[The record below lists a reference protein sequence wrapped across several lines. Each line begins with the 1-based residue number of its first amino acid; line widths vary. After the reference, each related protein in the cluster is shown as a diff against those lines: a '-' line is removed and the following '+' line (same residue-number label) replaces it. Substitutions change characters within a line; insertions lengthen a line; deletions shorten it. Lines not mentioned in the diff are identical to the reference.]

1 MCENSQ
7 TDESISVIIRIKG
20 RTSDDLKEK
29 SSSIKITNN
38 NSILIDSK
46 KKEFFYDYIGNE
58 YTTQNDIFEHC
69 GKKICDYSLEG
80 YNGTIF
86 AYGQTGSGK
95 TYTLLGKNI
104 TCKEENKNFS
114 NNNYSN
120 ITGEGDIE
128 IDDDTNSYDNNE
140 FNYNINDEK
149 IGLLPR
155 ILYYLFQN
163 SAKNENKE
171 EHKFIFKI
179 SYLEIYK
186 ENIMDLLYPDNKEKV
201 QLSDINGILDLKN
214 LRKLIIGSPE
224 EAIKYIIDGNHFR
237 HTGSTLMNKESSRS
251 HAIIS
256 IYIENHL
263 IKENKIKKSVFH
275 VVDLAGSE
283 RQKKTGTYG
292 DRIKEAGSINKSL
305 LNLSIVIQKIINNQK
320 PIPYRDSKLTH
331 LLRDSLGGNAKT
343 SIIATISQLDSNLDE
358 TISTLNFAQNAKKIK
373 NRAIINEELSASDA
387 KILKEKFK
395 NLQINYNL
403 IFRKYDELK
412 KEYQNHRNNTNE
424 QENISKSLE
433 IQNEDINRM
442 MKDIEQKEENVKK
455 LKEENDSL
463 RDKIE
468 KYDIEFKLKDA
479 DINQMKQK
487 MNIIN
492 EENKILSIENKNL
505 KNNINKLEEKL
516 NINEEEMKKIEEN
529 YKKEK
534 IKMEENY
541 NDLQSKN
548 LLNDD
553 IKNELREKIKENEKQ
568 IQSYIEESNK
578 SKIIIEEKENEIREQ
593 KLKIIQ
599 IENQHK
605 ELDSRIGNYIK
616 EVEEKNNKL
625 EEVSKNNI
633 EIKIKGKNMLEKYNE
648 VIIKNKEEVK
658 LLKETLFENNK
669 KINKINEV
677 IKVMEEEKEEI
688 KEKLNKAQKNI
699 SEYLETIAL
708 LHQQNIT
715 YEKEKKLILKEKE
728 QLEKKLNNIFEPFSS
743 KISLNKSF
751 NLNNSNV
758 HINNSINQKEYIQL
772 KKEYD
777 KLKNNYEDLIKNI
790 EPKNE
795 YGTSKIRKIQD
806 LSDKLNLIENDLNEY
821 KTIIKN
827 SIKKI
832 GEYINI
838 NINND
843 REKYSLINKFE
854 YVIQLVV
861 DYTNN
866 KNIEIQHLNE
876 QKEILLKNIKT
887 NNLKKELFEFLNKNN
902 NNINNTKENKKNDY
916 SIKINK
922 IREGYLSKKIN
933 SKNSKIINDY
943 FYSNEVN
950 ENNNSSLLQENKEN
964 NYNVNNIIRYT
975 Q

>member
-1 MCENSQ
+1 M
-7 TDESISVIIRIKG
+7 
-20 RTSDDLKEK
+20 
-29 SSSIKITNN
+29 
-38 NSILIDSK
+38 
-46 KKEFFYDYIGNE
+46 
-58 YTTQNDIFEHC
+58 
-69 GKKICDYSLEG
+69 
-80 YNGTIF
+80 
-86 AYGQTGSGK
+86 
-95 TYTLLGKNI
+95 
-104 TCKEENKNFS
+104 
-114 NNNYSN
+114 
-120 ITGEGDIE
+120 
-128 IDDDTNSYDNNE
+128 
-140 FNYNINDEK
+140 
-149 IGLLPR
+149 
-155 ILYYLFQN
+155 
-163 SAKNENKE
+163 
-171 EHKFIFKI
+171 
-179 SYLEIYK
+179 
-186 ENIMDLLYPDNKEKV
+186 
-201 QLSDINGILDLKN
+201 
-214 LRKLIIGSPE
+214 
-224 EAIKYIIDGNHFR
+224 
-237 HTGSTLMNKESSRS
+237 
-251 HAIIS
+251 
-256 IYIENHL
+256 
-263 IKENKIKKSVFH
+263 
-275 VVDLAGSE
+275 
-283 RQKKTGTYG
+283 
-292 DRIKEAGSINKSL
+292 
-305 LNLSIVIQKIINNQK
+305 
-320 PIPYRDSKLTH
+320 
-331 LLRDSLGGNAKT
+331 
-343 SIIATISQLDSNLDE
+343 
-358 TISTLNFAQNAKKIK
+358 
-373 NRAIINEELSASDA
+373 
-387 KILKEKFK
+387 
-395 NLQINYNL
+395 
-403 IFRKYDELK
+403 
-412 KEYQNHRNNTNE
+412 
-424 QENISKSLE
+424 
-433 IQNEDINRM
+433 
-442 MKDIEQKEENVKK
+442 
-455 LKEENDSL
+455 
-463 RDKIE
+463 
-468 KYDIEFKLKDA
+468 
-479 DINQMKQK
+479 
-487 MNIIN
+487 
-492 EENKILSIENKNL
+492 
-505 KNNINKLEEKL
+505 
-516 NINEEEMKKIEEN
+516 EEN
-529 YKKEK
+529 YK
-534 IKMEENY
+534 
-541 NDLQSKN
+541 DLQSKN

-751 NLNNSNV
+751 NL
-758 HINNSINQKEYIQL
+758 NNSINQKEYIQL

>member
-1 MCENSQ
+1 
-7 TDESISVIIRIKG
+7 
-20 RTSDDLKEK
+20 
-29 SSSIKITNN
+29 
-38 NSILIDSK
+38 
-46 KKEFFYDYIGNE
+46 
-58 YTTQNDIFEHC
+58 
-69 GKKICDYSLEG
+69 
-80 YNGTIF
+80 
-86 AYGQTGSGK
+86 
-95 TYTLLGKNI
+95 
-104 TCKEENKNFS
+104 
-114 NNNYSN
+114 
-120 ITGEGDIE
+120 
-128 IDDDTNSYDNNE
+128 
-140 FNYNINDEK
+140 
-149 IGLLPR
+149 
-155 ILYYLFQN
+155 
-163 SAKNENKE
+163 
-171 EHKFIFKI
+171 
-179 SYLEIYK
+179 
-186 ENIMDLLYPDNKEKV
+186 
-201 QLSDINGILDLKN
+201 
-214 LRKLIIGSPE
+214 
-224 EAIKYIIDGNHFR
+224 
-237 HTGSTLMNKESSRS
+237 
-251 HAIIS
+251 
-256 IYIENHL
+256 
-263 IKENKIKKSVFH
+263 
-275 VVDLAGSE
+275 
-283 RQKKTGTYG
+283 
-292 DRIKEAGSINKSL
+292 
-305 LNLSIVIQKIINNQK
+305 
-320 PIPYRDSKLTH
+320 
-331 LLRDSLGGNAKT
+331 
-343 SIIATISQLDSNLDE
+343 
-358 TISTLNFAQNAKKIK
+358 
-373 NRAIINEELSASDA
+373 
-387 KILKEKFK
+387 
-395 NLQINYNL
+395 
-403 IFRKYDELK
+403 
-412 KEYQNHRNNTNE
+412 
-424 QENISKSLE
+424 
-433 IQNEDINRM
+433 
-442 MKDIEQKEENVKK
+442 
-455 LKEENDSL
+455 
-463 RDKIE
+463 
-468 KYDIEFKLKDA
+468 
-479 DINQMKQK
+479 
-487 MNIIN
+487 
-492 EENKILSIENKNL
+492 
-505 KNNINKLEEKL
+505 
-516 NINEEEMKKIEEN
+516 
-529 YKKEK
+529 
-534 IKMEENY
+534 
-541 NDLQSKN
+541 
-548 LLNDD
+548 
-553 IKNELREKIKENEKQ
+553 
-568 IQSYIEESNK
+568 
-578 SKIIIEEKENEIREQ
+578 
-593 KLKIIQ
+593 
-599 IENQHK
+599 
-605 ELDSRIGNYIK
+605 
-616 EVEEKNNKL
+616 
-625 EEVSKNNI
+625 
-633 EIKIKGKNMLEKYNE
+633 MLEKYNE

-975 Q
+975 QYNIIIIN